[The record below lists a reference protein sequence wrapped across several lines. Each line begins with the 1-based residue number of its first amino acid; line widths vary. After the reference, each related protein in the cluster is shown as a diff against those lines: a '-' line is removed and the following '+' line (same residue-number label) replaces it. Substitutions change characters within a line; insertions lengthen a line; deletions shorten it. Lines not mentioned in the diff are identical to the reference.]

1 MKIALLIFSLQ
12 RFNIM
17 TTYDSYQYLCLNVG
31 VDLAH
36 TKLVMKRLYYK
47 IIIFANTIRNNKTP
61 QEYTS
66 KTKQKRKRKTKQ
78 KFEDIS

>member
-17 TTYDSYQYLCLNVG
+17 ITYDSNQYLYLNVG
-31 VDLAH
+31 VAN
-36 TKLVMKRLYYK
+36 TKLVMKRLYCK
-47 IIIFANTIRNNKTP
+47 AIIFANTITKNKTP